1 MASGFI
7 YIEEYVQFSIRWTGF
22 DEVIKLIIRELIA
35 LDLDEDTKDLIIE
48 LESYIPPYEL
58 DDAMEWCWGFYDERI
73 DDTTTRY
80 IYLYTFKP
88 EWIKLFWLAAINAN
102 TNLMERDIAYSALHP
117 ERFNDLVKLK
127 R

>member
-58 DDAMEWCWGFYDERI
+58 DDAMEWCWGFYD
-73 DDTTTRY
+73 
-80 IYLYTFKP
+80 
-88 EWIKLFWLAAINAN
+88 
-102 TNLMERDIAYSALHP
+102 
-117 ERFNDLVKLK
+117 
-127 R
+127 